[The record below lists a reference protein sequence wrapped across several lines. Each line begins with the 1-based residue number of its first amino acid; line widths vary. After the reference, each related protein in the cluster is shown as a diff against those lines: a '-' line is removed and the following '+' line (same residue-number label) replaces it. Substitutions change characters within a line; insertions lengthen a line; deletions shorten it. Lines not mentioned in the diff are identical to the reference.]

1 MKTLGFLAGGSS
13 WYLLM
18 LAHVLAKSVLIVSE
32 EVAFA
37 ADALIV
43 YFMDV
48 RGQPFGA
55 GRFVI
60 A

>member
-1 MKTLGFLAGGSS
+1 MVAGGGS

-18 LAHVLAKSVLIVSE
+18 LAHVLAESVLVVSE
-32 EVAFA
+32 EVAFT

-48 RGQPFGA
+48 RG
-55 GRFVI
+55 
-60 A
+60 